1 MAADDVFTTIHAALA
16 DRYAIEREL
25 GRGGMASVFLARDL
39 KHSRRVAIKVL
50 HPELAASLGAERFLR
65 EIEIAAGLTHPN
77 ILPLHDSGSASG
89 LLYYVMP
96 FVEGESLRDR
106 LVRDTQLP
114 LGVALQLARETADA
128 LAYAHAHGVI
138 HRDIKPENIL
148 LASGHALVADFG
160 IARALHAAGSP
171 RLTST
176 GMGLGTP
183 AYMSPEQAAG
193 DAADA
198 RSDTYA
204 LGCVLYEMLAG
215 KPPFSGRTSQEMITR
230 RFVEPPPHAAATR
243 ADVPVALDA
252 ALVTAMATA
261 PEHRFATIDEFA
273 RALDDVHVPGS
284 RSDGATHGA
293 LGGGRRTALLA
304 AGTLAAAA
312 ALWAILGRTSVA
324 DAAPARLAVLP
335 FTVHGSESFSYL
347 RGGMVDLLTRNLDGL
362 GPYRTIDVATVLTNA
377 QGGGN
382 VKQSAAPD
390 SRALARRLNA
400 GVYVVGS
407 VHVNGP
413 RMRMQAELFQA
424 GDDSASVARA
434 SAEGD
439 TTAVFALVD
448 SLTVGLVA
456 SQSRTPGARLSA
468 TAAKSSHSLSALKS
482 YLEGEQQLRSALYDS
497 AAHYFRQAVAD
508 DTSFALAYYRLAVSN
523 GLLASRMGARWEPA
537 VAASARA
544 LRFANRLGARDSLL
558 LEGYDAYVH
567 GRADDAERRYRAI
580 LDDYPDELEAK
591 FLLAETLMRYNPPR
605 GRSIVEAKALYT
617 DMARLDQRFFCYI

>member
-1 MAADDVFTTIHAALA
+1 MAAHDVFTTIHADLA

-160 IARALHAAGSP
+160 IARALHAAGSA
-171 RLTST
+171 RLTGT

-193 DAADA
+193 DPADA

-215 KPPFSGRTSQEMITR
+215 KPPFAGGTSQELITR

-252 ALVTAMATA
+252 AIVTAMATA
-261 PEHRFATIDEFA
+261 PEHRFATIEEFA
-273 RALDDVHVPGS
+273 RALDAVHVPGA
-284 RSDGATHGA
+284 RSDGAARGA
-293 LGGGRRTALLA
+293 LGGGRRTVLLA
-304 AGTLAAAA
+304 AATLAAAA
-312 ALWAILGRTSVA
+312 AIWAILGRTSVA

-335 FTVHGSESFSYL
+335 FSVHGSDSFSYL

-413 RMRMQAELFQA
+413 RMRMQAELFQSGA
-424 GDDSASVARA
+424 DSASVARA

-456 SQSRTPGARLSA
+456 SQSRSPGARLSA

-497 AAHYFRQAVAD
+497 AAHYFRQAVTD

-605 GRSIVEAKALYT
+605 GRSIGEAKALYT